1 MDRLSRPLGFDELV
15 PPLPDIPPVVNSGGR
30 EDMLRAILKNDLFPT
45 MSISRQHNV
54 KSLRVCIY
62 MWIGLDIYI
71 GLLLAVTNNEGFANL
86 EVFDSTFGIGS
97 CTEAFV

>member
-1 MDRLSRPLGFDELV
+1 
-15 PPLPDIPPVVNSGGR
+15 
-30 EDMLRAILKNDLFPT
+30 
-45 MSISRQHNV
+45 
-54 KSLRVCIY
+54 